1 MVTIIFTKRIIVVA
15 EGEKRMN
22 KETENA
28 LQELIGRLEQKGF
41 FRKYCRLVCP
51 SYENGGCQDC
61 RLTRRQILELW
72 AQQTDV
78 FDSLG
83 REVYDKPEE
92 RS

>member
-1 MVTIIFTKRIIVVA
+1 
-15 EGEKRMN
+15 MN

-61 RLTRRQILELW
+61 RLTRRQIRELW